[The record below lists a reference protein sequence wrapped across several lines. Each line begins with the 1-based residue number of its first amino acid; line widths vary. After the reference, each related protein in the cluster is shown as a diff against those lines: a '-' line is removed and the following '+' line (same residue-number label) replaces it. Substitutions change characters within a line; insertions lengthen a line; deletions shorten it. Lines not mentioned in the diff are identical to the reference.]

1 MNDDDNDRSTENIDI
16 QIPDQ
21 RIQGPYNAHNTS
33 ITLIY

>member
-1 MNDDDNDRSTENIDI
+1 MNDDDNESTENIDI
-16 QIPDQ
+16 QIPDK